1 MRPIYSFTR
10 EAIMKFR
17 TALTFLLMSCSI
29 LYAQTPTPGV
39 DQQPFTLTSR
49 STLVLVPALV
59 RTHSGELVYTLT
71 AKDFTLTDNGVEQK
85 LSLEED
91 SGSQPIA
98 LVVAIQTGGA
108 GARQFDT
115 YRNLGTMVEAIVGD
129 VPRKIAVVTFD
140 SEPNLLQPF
149 TPDVNVMEDA
159 FGRLDPGNSGAAI
172 LDALAF
178 SVDQLRNQP
187 PEYRRAILL
196 LSETLDNGSHVK
208 LEDALRDISDTNTA
222 IYSLAFSTSKSEA
235 KHEAAQTFGGPPGP
249 PTGCMGKDPNPDPT
263 VSDSELN
270 KAFNCLSIL
279 APPLRLAKI
288 AVLVAINGFHKNVPE
303 TVAHLTGG
311 EYFSFNNTKSLERGL
326 LTLSNHIPN
335 RYVLSFHPQS
345 PQPGIHAITLSLKEH
360 IDLTVTARSSY
371 WADTAPSTQ
380 PQQSPI
386 DAPQR

>member
-1 MRPIYSFTR
+1 
-10 EAIMKFR
+10 MKFR
-17 TALTFLLMSCSI
+17 AALTFLLMSSSI
-29 LYAQTPTPGV
+29 LCAQTPSPTP

-49 STLVLVPALV
+49 TSLVLVPALV

-71 AKDFTLTDNGVEQK
+71 ANDFTLTDNGVEQK

-91 SGSQPIA
+91 SGSQPLA
-98 LVVAIQTGGA
+98 LVIAIQTGGA

-129 VPRKIAVVTFD
+129 VPHKIAVVTFD
-140 SEPNLLQPF
+140 SEPTLLQPF
-149 TPDVNVMEDA
+149 TPDINVVEDA
-159 FGRLDPGNSGAAI
+159 FSRLDPGDSGAAI

-208 LEDALRDISDTNTA
+208 LEDALRAISDTNTA
-222 IYSLAFSTSKSEA
+222 IYSLAFSTTKSEM
-235 KHEAAQTFGGPPGP
+235 KHESVQLAPNILYKSTPGP
-249 PTGCMGKDPNPDPT
+249 PNGCMGKDPNPDPT
-263 VSDSELN
+263 ASDSQLN
-270 KAFNCLSIL
+270 KAFECLSIL
-279 APPLRLAKI
+279 APPLRLAKM
-288 AVLVAINGFHKNVPE
+288 AVLLAINGFHHNVPE

-326 LTLSNHIPN
+326 LTISNHVPN

-345 PQPGIHAITLSLKEH
+345 PQPGIHAITLQLKEH

-371 WADTAPSTQ
+371 WADTESPTQ
-380 PQQSPI
+380 PQKSPI
-386 DAPQR
+386 APSQR

>member
-1 MRPIYSFTR
+1 
-10 EAIMKFR
+10 MKFHF
-17 TALTFLLMSCSI
+17 ALALLLMLSSI
-29 LYAQTPTPGV
+29 LCAQTPTPAP

-71 AKDFTLTDNGVEQK
+71 ANDFTLTDNGVEQK

-98 LVVAIQTGGA
+98 LVIAIQTGS
-108 GARQFDT
+108 RQFDT

-159 FGRLDPGNSGAAI
+159 FGRLDAGNSGAAI
-172 LDALAF
+172 LDAISF

-196 LSETLDNGSHVK
+196 LSETLDNGSHIK

-288 AVLVAINGFHKNVPE
+288 AVLVAINGFHHNVPE

-311 EYFSFNNTKSLERGL
+311 EYFSFNNAKSLERGL

-345 PQPGIHAITLSLKEH
+345 PQPGIHTITLQLKEH
-360 IDLTVTARSSY
+360 INLTVTARSSY
-371 WADTAPSTQ
+371 WADTAPPPQ

-386 DAPQR
+386 DTPQR

>member
-1 MRPIYSFTR
+1 
-10 EAIMKFR
+10 MKFR
-17 TALTFLLMSCSI
+17 SALAFLLMSSSI
-29 LYAQTPTPGV
+29 LCAQTPTPAA

-71 AKDFTLTDNGVEQK
+71 ANDFTLTDNGVEQK

-159 FGRLDPGNSGAAI
+159 FSRLDPGNSGAAI

-235 KHEAAQTFGGPPGP
+235 KHESAQMLRWPSR
-249 PTGCMGKDPNPDPT
+249 PTHGCMGKDPNPDPT

-288 AVLVAINGFHKNVPE
+288 AVLLAINGFHKNVPE

-311 EYFSFNNTKSLERGL
+311 EYFSFNNAKSLERGL

-345 PQPGIHAITLSLKEH
+345 PQPGIHAITLQLKEH

-371 WADTAPSTQ
+371 WADTGPPTQ

-386 DAPQR
+386 DAPQH